1 MLPQADDGHRIRFSI
16 DFFRLICPSQY
27 LRIRDGD
34 SLAADLIA
42 EYIGGTDKVTQSVIS
57 SESQILLEFYSNELS
72 TLGESCKG
80 GFLTHAQQIRKCD
93 PHLETLAT
101 LMLLFVSE
109 TDRSNVTISVTSRA
123 IMPID
128 ITPIAMKLTLVHIIA
143 ILFASVIIIVSALL
157 GKWQPK
163 PMFLR
168 HGCDCN
174 ISNVCSVQVL
184 NMSVAIESIN

>member
-1 MLPQADDGHRIRFSI
+1 M
-16 DFFRLICPSQY
+16 ICPSQY

-34 SLAADLIA
+34 SLAAELIA
-42 EYIGGTDKVTQSVIS
+42 EYIGGTDKLTQSVIS
-57 SESQILLEFYSNELS
+57 TDSQILLEFYSNELS

-93 PHLETLAT
+93 WSIS
-101 LMLLFVSE
+101 LLGSPQEKFSFFILE

-128 ITPIAMKLTLVHIIA
+128 LSPIAMKLTIVHIIA

-157 GKWQPK
+157 GK
-163 PMFLR
+163 
-168 HGCDCN
+168 
-174 ISNVCSVQVL
+174 L
-184 NMSVAIESIN
+184 NQ

>member
-1 MLPQADDGHRIRFSI
+1 M
-16 DFFRLICPSQY
+16 
-27 LRIRDGD
+27 RIRDGD

-80 GFLTHAQQIRKCD
+80 GFLTHAQQIRKIN
-93 PHLETLAT
+93 LFYKMLASGNFSVI
-101 LMLLFVSE
+101 LE

-128 ITPIAMKLTLVHIIA
+128 ISPIAMKLTLVHIIA

-157 GKWQPK
+157 GK
-163 PMFLR
+163 
-168 HGCDCN
+168 
-174 ISNVCSVQVL
+174 
-184 NMSVAIESIN
+184 

>member
-1 MLPQADDGHRIRFSI
+1 M
-16 DFFRLICPSQY
+16 
-27 LRIRDGD
+27 RIRDGD

-80 GFLTHAQQIRKCD
+80 GFLTHAQQIRKIN
-93 PHLETLAT
+93 LFYKMLASGNF
-101 LMLLFVSE
+101 FVILE

-128 ITPIAMKLTLVHIIA
+128 ISPIAMKLTLVHIIA

-157 GKWQPK
+157 GK
-163 PMFLR
+163 
-168 HGCDCN
+168 
-174 ISNVCSVQVL
+174 
-184 NMSVAIESIN
+184 